1 MAVTTPPP
9 QRAPSPT
16 ALRGRRSA
24 RSGSAAPSP
33 RRPSLP
39 AVFGWRLPPGLVR
52 TFAWAAVLS
61 NALISVTGSIVR
73 VTGSG
78 LGCSTWPDCQPG
90 TLVPEYRTGMAAIH
104 QAIEFGNRTITGIVL
119 VASLGTFLLILL
131 LRPVRRQ
138 LLWLA
143 AIGPIGV
150 VFQAVWGGIVVYTGL
165 KWWTVMPHLLASLV
179 LVFAAV
185 VVLVRFGER
194 DRPARLLV
202 PRPLFGL
209 TWVTVLVLAA
219 VTVLGSLVTA
229 AGPHAGDAT
238 TPRLDWD
245 IRDAAQLHA
254 DLMFLYLGLI
264 AALTVG
270 FVVAKAPRHLLR
282 RMGWLVGLT
291 LAQGA
296 LGMTQY
302 FLRVPAVL
310 VVLHVAGAV
319 ALIATAA
326 AVAMAVRTRVP
337 DAAAGP
343 TLDTV

>member
-1 MAVTTPPP
+1 M
-9 QRAPSPT
+9 
-16 ALRGRRSA
+16 
-24 RSGSAAPSP
+24 
-33 RRPSLP
+33 
-39 AVFGWRLPPGLVR
+39 FGWRLPSALVR
-52 TFAWAAVLS
+52 AFAWAAVLS
-61 NALISVTGSIVR
+61 NALISVTGSVVR

-119 VASLGTFLLILL
+119 VASLGTFLLVLL

-165 KWWTVMPHLLASLV
+165 KWWTVMPHLLVSLG
-179 LVFAAV
+179 LLFAAV
-185 VVLVRFGER
+185 VVLVRLRES
-194 DRPARLLV
+194 DAAA
-202 PRPLFGL
+202 RPLIARPLQWL
-209 TWVTVLVLAA
+209 TWLTVVVLAA
-219 VTVLGSLVTA
+219 VTVLGALVTA

-245 IRDAAQLHA
+245 IRNAAQLHA

-264 AALTVG
+264 AALAVG
-270 FVVAKAPRHLLR
+270 FLATHAPRRLMV
-282 RMGWLVGLT
+282 RMGWLIGLT

-302 FLRVPAVL
+302 FLGVPAVL

-319 ALIATAA
+319 ALVAAAA
-326 AVAMAVRTRVP
+326 AVAMATRTREPVAI
-337 DAAAGP
+337 AATGP
-343 TLDTV
+343 ANRP